1 MKYIHKF
8 NLILIKFLLYLLCC
22 YYLLLYI
29 ITDVKCFDWRKI
41 FFISILTLFL
51 KLQQITTNPTLT
63 SYLDLTLKWP
73 WIDLTFYFDLEKCT
87 CHGNDKGNW
96 SCRQIRSNPT
106 SSSQTEMPIQTN
118 RSGGLGYTSAPVP
131 NQKISNSKCQ
141 GNDHISTLQVLW
153 LLKYYF

>member
-1 MKYIHKF
+1 MKYINKF

-63 SYLDLTLKWP
+63 SYLELTLKWP
-73 WIDLTFYFDLEKCT
+73 WNDLELTWRSILTWKSVHVMEMTKEIGVVVKFAAIQHLHLKLKCQFKQIDLEGWDILQ
-87 CHGNDKGNW
+87 H
-96 SCRQIRSNPT
+96 Q
-106 SSSQTEMPIQTN
+106 SQTKKSAIANAKEMTI
-118 RSGGLGYTSAPVP
+118 
-131 NQKISNSKCQ
+131 
-141 GNDHISTLQVLW
+141 
-153 LLKYYF
+153 